1 MDKNFGY
8 LMLSLG
14 LFITIVAIGYGWVC
28 LVARR
33 KAEHRERMQELERKA
48 QSRRP
53 TQSPPVRNPGQ
64 TVHSGKVD
72 RTLQPGNSSV
82 PGSSRASEPVLF
94 DPLNPLN
101 PLSPISPFNQVSD
114 PTPSRCEPS
123 SGGWESIGG
132 GGSGSDYSSSSC
144 DSSSS
149 SSSSSS
155 FD

>member
-1 MDKNFGY
+1 MTKDFAIQVVGP
-8 LMLSLG
+8 LVLILVPILLG
-14 LFITIVAIGYGWVC
+14 VASAIRDY
-28 LVARR
+28 RR
-33 KAEHRERMQELERKA
+33 QRTRERLREMELQAIR
-48 QSRRP
+48 SRRP
-53 TQSPPVRNPGQ
+53 QAPPARNPGP
-64 TVHSGKVD
+64 TVHAGKVD

-132 GGSGSDYSSSSC
+132 GGSGSDWGSSAC

-149 SSSSSS
+149 TT